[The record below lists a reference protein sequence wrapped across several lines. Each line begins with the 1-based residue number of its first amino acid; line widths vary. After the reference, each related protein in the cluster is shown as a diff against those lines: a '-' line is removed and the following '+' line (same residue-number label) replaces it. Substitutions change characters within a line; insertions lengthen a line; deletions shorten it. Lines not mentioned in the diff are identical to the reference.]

1 MLHFIFGI
9 LIFVLTLGA
18 IMVRPYHVSE
28 AVVAAAGAALMLI
41 GGYLLPGEA
50 LQVLKGQWNIYG
62 FFLGLMVISAVADQ
76 AGIFDILAAQTG
88 RLAQGSA
95 RRLLLGV
102 FLLGTL
108 ITAFLS
114 NDATALILTPV
125 VFAMVT
131 RLRLPPLP
139 FMFACTF
146 IADTASFL
154 LPVSNPINIL
164 FLDSFG
170 GGLGV
175 YLQHMLLPAL
185 FCIGFNIALF
195 LFLFRGDLRRKYKLK
210 DLPST
215 EPPNPR
221 FFRVTLISLGVI
233 AVAFVTGST
242 FQIPLSLVALGGSV
256 LLLIGGWRTGP
267 LKWKR
272 LRGEISWA
280 LFIFISGMFV
290 VIRGIENL
298 GLTKT
303 FASGL
308 MLLAGTNPMRSSLVV
323 AISTALGA
331 NLINNVPMAIV
342 ATSTLHAIGV
352 SGQVR
357 AGLIYAGIL
366 GSDLGP
372 NLTTVGSLATML
384 WLLILRRKGLDV
396 SSVEYFKIGI
406 LVVPV
411 MVAVGAILISLGI

>member
-1 MLHFIFGI
+1 MLHLIFGI
-9 LIFVLTLGA
+9 SIFVLTLGV
-18 IMVRPYHVSE
+18 IMVRPYHISE
-28 AVVAAAGAALMLI
+28 ALASAVGATLMLI

-50 LQVLKGQWNIYG
+50 IQVLKGQWNIYG
-62 FFLGLMVISAVADQ
+62 FFLGLMIISAIADQ

-88 RLAQGSA
+88 RLAKGSA

-102 FLLGTL
+102 FLLGML

-170 GGLGV
+170 GALGV
-175 YLQHMLLPAL
+175 YLQHMLLPSL

-195 LFLFRGDLRRKYKLK
+195 LFLFRADLRRKYQLK

-215 EPPNPR
+215 KPPNR
-221 FFRVTLISLGVI
+221 AFFNFTLVALGCI
-233 AVAFVTGST
+233 AVAFVLASS
-242 FQIPLSLVALGGSV
+242 FQAPLSLVALGGAIA
-256 LLLIGGWRTGP
+256 LLIGGWHYGP
-267 LKWKR
+267 LEWKR

-280 LFIFISGMFV
+280 LFIFISGMFL

-298 GLTKT
+298 GLTNE

-308 MLLAGTNPMRSSLVV
+308 MLLAGSNPLRSSLVV

-342 ATSTLHAIGV
+342 ATSTLHAMGV
-352 SGQVR
+352 SSQ
-357 AGLIYAGIL
+357 AHPGLIYAAIL
-366 GSDLGP
+366 GCDLGP

-396 SSVEYFKIGI
+396 SSVEYFKLGI

-411 MVAVGAILISLGI
+411 MVAIGALLISLGK

>member
-1 MLHFIFGI
+1 MLHIIFGI
-9 LIFVLTLGA
+9 LIFALTLSV

-28 AVVAAAGAALMLI
+28 ALAAAVGATLMLI
-41 GGYLLPGEA
+41 GGYILPGEA

-62 FFLGLMVISAVADQ
+62 FFLGLMIISAVADQ

-88 RLAQGSA
+88 RLAKGRA
-95 RRLLLGV
+95 LRLLLGV
-102 FLLGTL
+102 FLLGMI

-185 FCIGFNIALF
+185 FCISFNIALF

-215 EPPNPR
+215 EPPNRP
-221 FFRVTLISLGVI
+221 FFRFTLFSLGVI
-233 AVAFVTGST
+233 AVAFVMASS
-242 FQIPLSLVALGGSV
+242 FQIPLSLVALGGAV
-256 LLLIGGWRTGP
+256 LLLTGGWRYGH

-280 LFIFISGMFV
+280 LFIFISGMFL

-298 GLTKT
+298 GLTKA
-303 FASGL
+303 FASVL
-308 MLLAGTNPMRSSLVV
+308 MQLAGTNPLRSSLIVG
-323 AISTALGA
+323 ISTALGA

-342 ATSTLHAIGV
+342 ATSTLRAMGV
-352 SGQVR
+352 SSQ
-357 AGLIYAGIL
+357 AHLGLIYAAIL
-366 GSDLGP
+366 GCDLGP

-384 WLLILRRKGLDV
+384 WLLILRRKGLEV
-396 SSVEYFKIGI
+396 SSVEYFKLGI

-411 MVAVGAILISLGI
+411 MVAVGAILIGLGK

>member
-1 MLHFIFGI
+1 MLHIIFGI
-9 LIFVLTLGA
+9 LIFALTLSV

-28 AVVAAAGAALMLI
+28 ALAAAVGATLMLI
-41 GGYLLPGEA
+41 GGYILPGEA

-62 FFLGLMVISAVADQ
+62 FFLGLMIISAVADQ

-88 RLAQGSA
+88 RLAKGSA
-95 RRLLLGV
+95 LRLLLGV
-102 FLLGTL
+102 FLLGMI

-185 FCIGFNIALF
+185 FCISFNIALF

-215 EPPNPR
+215 EPPNRP
-221 FFRVTLISLGVI
+221 FFRFTLFSLGVI
-233 AVAFVTGST
+233 AVAFVMASS
-242 FQIPLSLVALGGSV
+242 FQIPLSLVALGGAV
-256 LLLIGGWRTGP
+256 LLLTGGWRYGH

-280 LFIFISGMFV
+280 LFIFISGMFL

-298 GLTKT
+298 GLTKA
-303 FASGL
+303 FASVL
-308 MLLAGTNPMRSSLVV
+308 MQLAGTNPLRSSLIVG
-323 AISTALGA
+323 ISTALGA

-342 ATSTLHAIGV
+342 ATSTLRAMGV
-352 SGQVR
+352 SSQ
-357 AGLIYAGIL
+357 AHLGLIYAAIL
-366 GSDLGP
+366 GCDLGP

-384 WLLILRRKGLDV
+384 WLLILRRKGLEV
-396 SSVEYFKIGI
+396 SSVEYFKLGI

-411 MVAVGAILISLGI
+411 MVAVGAILIGLGK

>member
-1 MLHFIFGI
+1 MLHLIFGI
-9 LIFVLTLGA
+9 LIFVLTLGV
-18 IMVRPYHVSE
+18 IMVRPYRISE
-28 AVVAAAGAALMLI
+28 ALAAAVGAILMLI
-41 GGYLLPGEA
+41 GGYLSAKEA
-50 LQVLKGQWNIYG
+50 VQVLKGQWNIYG
-62 FFLGLMVISAVADQ
+62 FFLGLMIISAIADR

-88 RLAQGSA
+88 RLARGSA
-95 RRLLLGV
+95 RWLLLGV
-102 FLLGTL
+102 FLLGML

-170 GGLGV
+170 GGLGA
-175 YLQHMLLPAL
+175 YLQHMLLPSL
-185 FCIGFNIALF
+185 FCIGFNIAVF

-215 EPPNPR
+215 EPPNR
-221 FFRVTLISLGVI
+221 AFFNFTLIALGCI
-233 AVAFVTGST
+233 AVAFVLASS
-242 FQIPLSLVALGGSV
+242 FEAPLSIAALGGAIA
-256 LLLIGGWRTGP
+256 LLIGGWHYGP
-267 LKWKR
+267 LQWKR

-280 LFIFISGMFV
+280 LLIFISGMFL

-298 GLTKT
+298 GLTNG

-308 MLLAGTNPMRSSLVV
+308 MLLAGTNPLRSSLVV

-342 ATSTLHAIGV
+342 AASTLRAMGV
-352 SGQVR
+352 SSQTHP
-357 AGLIYAGIL
+357 GLIYAAIL
-366 GSDLGP
+366 GCDLGP

-396 SSVEYFKIGI
+396 SSVEYFKLGI

-411 MVAVGAILISLGI
+411 MVAVGALLISLGK

>member
-1 MLHFIFGI
+1 MFHLIFGI
-9 LIFVLTLGA
+9 LIFVLTLGV

-28 AVVAAAGAALMLI
+28 ALAAAAGAALMLI
-41 GGYLLPGEA
+41 GDYILPGEA
-50 LQVLKGQWNIYG
+50 IQVLKGQWNIFG
-62 FFLGLMVISAVADQ
+62 FFLGLMIISAVADQ

-88 RLAQGSA
+88 RLAKGSA

-102 FLLGTL
+102 FLLGML

-185 FCIGFNIALF
+185 FCIGFNVALF
-195 LFLFRGDLRRKYKLK
+195 LFLFRGDLRSKYKLK

-215 EPPNPR
+215 EPPNRP
-221 FFRVTLISLGVI
+221 FFRFTLASLGVI
-233 AVAFVTGST
+233 AVAFVMASS
-242 FQIPLSLVALGGSV
+242 FQAPLSLVALGGAV
-256 LLLIGGWRTGP
+256 LLLIGGLRYSH
-267 LKWKR
+267 LEWKR

-280 LFIFISGMFV
+280 LFIFISGMFL

-298 GLTKT
+298 GLTNA

-308 MLLAGTNPMRSSLVV
+308 MQLAGTNPLRSSLVV

-342 ATSTLHAIGV
+342 ATSTLHAMGV
-352 SGQVR
+352 SGQ
-357 AGLIYAGIL
+357 AHQGLIYAAIL

-372 NLTTVGSLATML
+372 NLTTVGSLATIL

-396 SSVEYFKIGI
+396 SSIEYFKIGI

-411 MVAVGAILISLGI
+411 MVVVGAILISLGI